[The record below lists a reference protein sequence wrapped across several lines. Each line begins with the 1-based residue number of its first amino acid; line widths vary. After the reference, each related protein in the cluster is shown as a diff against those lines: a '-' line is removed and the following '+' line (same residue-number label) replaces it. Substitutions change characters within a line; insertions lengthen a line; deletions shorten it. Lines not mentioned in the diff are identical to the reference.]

1 MVVNSRRTGEIRRG
15 EAKAAPQEAG
25 AGSIDRWRLEVR
37 SLRHGSAESLAAL
50 VIGLALAAGCAPERR
65 FVYRPAPQAES
76 VVRVPVSV
84 AVLVFRDGT
93 EDFTRRGGQWN
104 RAKTGTPRVGPI
116 PPELWAKAFA
126 DDLAASGQF
135 RLVRFVYSPSETT
148 GWDVLIE
155 GTVGKAYGGVSYE
168 DPNEFAVTLEAR
180 LKDASGVFWRRTI
193 ERRWF
198 TPRNIFD
205 GCGLREQC
213 MAERLQADIG
223 SAMRSMFAEARA
235 DLVAALTQRSGAG
248 TVAPAGDEGASG
260 SVDSI
265 LQRILRGE

>member
-1 MVVNSRRTGEIRRG
+1 M
-15 EAKAAPQEAG
+15 
-25 AGSIDRWRLEVR
+25 
-37 SLRHGSAESLAAL
+37 
-50 VIGLALAAGCAPERR
+50 
-65 FVYRPAPQAES
+65 
-76 VVRVPVSV
+76 

-93 EDFTRRGGQWN
+93 EDFTRRRGQWN
-104 RAKTGTPRVGPI
+104 RAKTGTPRVGPM

-135 RLVRFVYSPSETT
+135 RLVRFVYSPSELT

-155 GTVGKAYGGVSYE
+155 GTLEKAYGGASYG
-168 DPNEFAVTLEAR
+168 DLNEFAMTLKAR
-180 LKDASGVFWRRTI
+180 RKDGSGTFWQRTI

-213 MAERLQADIG
+213 MAERLQADIN
-223 SAMRSMFAEARA
+223 SAMRSMFVEARA
-235 DLVAALTQRSGAG
+235 DLAAALAQWSGAG
-248 TVAPAGDEGASG
+248 PVAPPGKDGTSG

-265 LQRILRGE
+265 LQRIILGE